1 MEQNS
6 NQSTEKKKIVTIDFN
21 RETVQTIKRI
31 ENDVTMRASVYGQY
45 DPVYEMELLHYVRHL
60 RKTLKFLSE
69 FVSDDIVEIANKKLN
84 KGYSED

>member
-6 NQSTEKKKIVTIDFN
+6 NQSTEKKKLVTIDFN